1 MEHTIVSESHEQSCA
16 SDVEHG
22 ADQSKDVQEIIIS
35 FYENEVPSF
44 VEAEMERLYEN
55 VYTSLARFHIYG
67 EAENASAYVVRK
79 DGKVIAAFVFR
90 REQKKVK
97 VLNQQIRIEEAEI
110 RRFAN
115 AVFARFKSVT
125 VISFGAVQSAI
136 RRFPFPYQKCH
147 CMGDI
152 VVTLP
157 DTTEKYLTRLSK
169 HMRRDVKYYRKKIER
184 NFPSFYFQICLGKD
198 VSEQHIRDI
207 IRLSGARMAVKNK
220 EAYISEEE
228 AERIIRLAKVYGFV
242 GVATIEGRV
251 CAGTISYCVGS
262 HYFMHVIAHDPTY
275 DDYRL
280 GTLCN
285 YLTICECITHGGTEF
300 RLMES
305 SHRYKF
311 DFLGARLDFDY
322 LAIYRSRAHV
332 LLDGG
337 RVSQMAVKT
346 AMRRIRLWFLDAER
360 RTGSASRIAAWYVRA
375 LRYLKRSINQFLA
388 ARK

>member
-1 MEHTIVSESHEQSCA
+1 MEHTILAESNQRSRA
-16 SDVEHG
+16 SVVEHG
-22 ADQSKDVQEIIIS
+22 ADRTRDSQEIIIS
-35 FYENEVPSF
+35 LYENEVPPF

-67 EAENASAYVVRK
+67 EAANASAYVVRK
-79 DGKVIAAFVFR
+79 GGKVITALVFR
-90 REQKKVK
+90 REQNEVK

-115 AVFARFKSVT
+115 AIFARFKSVT
-125 VISFGAVQSAI
+125 AISFWAIETAI
-136 RRFPFPYQKCH
+136 RRFPFPYQECKCLS
-147 CMGDI
+147 DI
-152 VVTLP
+152 VLTLP
-157 DTTEKYLTRLSK
+157 ATTQEYLGHLGKSTRTNIK
-169 HMRRDVKYYRKKIER
+169 NHMKKFLAR
-184 NFPSFYFQICLGKD
+184 FPSHCYRVYVKEEI
-198 VSEQHIRDI
+198 SEQHIRDI

-220 EAYISEEE
+220 QAYINEEE
-228 AERIIRLAKVYGFV
+228 TERIIRLAKVYGFV

-262 HYFMHVIAHDPTY
+262 HYFMHVIAHDPAY

-285 YLTICECITHGGTEF
+285 YLTICECITRGGTEF
-300 RLMES
+300 RFMES

-311 DFLGARLDFDY
+311 DFLGAWLDFDY
-322 LAIYRSRAHV
+322 LAVYRSRAHF

-337 RVSQMAVKT
+337 RVIHMACKT
-346 AMRRIRLWFLDAER
+346 AVRRIRLWFLHAER
-360 RTGSASRIAAWYVRA
+360 RTGFASRIAAWCVRSV
-375 LRYLKRSINQFLA
+375 RHLKRSSDRFLA